1 MSSVSADDAGLL
13 PHRRETSLPDAVEVR
28 TSSRVHIT
36 LIDMNGSAG
45 RRDGSVGFA
54 VADPGLRLVLARGG
68 PPRCDGAADP
78 AEAARVMAAVR
89 YAAAAL
95 GVPDTVRVR
104 LHTSVPAHSGFGSGT
119 QLRLAALR
127 GLAELGGLR
136 LADRDLT
143 ALSRRGGT
151 SGIGVHAFTHGGF
164 LVDGGHRTRDKDA
177 FAPSRFAEGMPVP
190 PLVYARTPPEHWGIV
205 LALPEGVRG
214 LEGTAERD
222 FMSAHTPLP
231 LSDVRAVAHT
241 VLMGL
246 LPALEEGDLAAF
258 GACLTRLQ
266 DMGWKRAHWQRPE
279 LRPWRPL
286 VDLMCAQG
294 AAGGG
299 LSSTGPLVY
308 AVYDRSE
315 CDDSELVRRI
325 GAAAGR
331 AGLPLASLITTT
343 FGGPA
348 ATVLPRGVT
357 ATP

>member
-1 MSSVSADDAGLL
+1 MSSISAEDAGLL
-13 PHRRETSLPDAVEVR
+13 PHRPVVFLPGAVEVR

-54 VADPGLRLVLARGG
+54 VADPGLRLVLTRGG
-68 PPRCDGAADP
+68 PPRCDGAPDP
-78 AEAARVMAAVR
+78 AEAVRVTAAVR
-89 YAAAAL
+89 HAAAAL
-95 GVPDTVRVR
+95 GLPDTVRVR
-104 LHTSVPAHSGFGSGT
+104 LYSAVPAHSGLGSGT

-127 GLAELGGLR
+127 GLAELTGRR
-136 LADRDLT
+136 LAERELA
-143 ALSRRGGT
+143 ALSGRGGT
-151 SGIGVHAFTHGGF
+151 SGIGVHAFTRGGF
-164 LVDGGHRTRDKDA
+164 LVDGGHRTRDKDT
-177 FAPSRFAEGMPVP
+177 FAPSRFAEGVPVP
-190 PLVYARTPPEHWGIV
+190 PLVYARMPPEHWGVV

-231 LSDVRAVAHT
+231 LSAVRAVAHT

-246 LPALEEGDLAAF
+246 LPALEEDDLPAF
-258 GACLTRLQ
+258 GHCLTRLQ

-308 AVYDRSE
+308 AIYDRAE
-315 CDDSELVRRI
+315 HDGVELAGRI
-325 GAAAGR
+325 RAAADR

-348 ATVLPRGVT
+348 ATALPEE
-357 ATP
+357 